1 MTPSK
6 TSPPT
11 SSTTL
16 APTASTPSTF
26 TLFKR
31 FWLHMSP
38 RRRFQTGLLLGLM
51 LITAFAEVLSIGAV
65 LPFLGILTSPEVVFA
80 QPRLA
85 PLIQILGI
93 QTPAQ
98 LLLPL
103 TLAFILATILSGLM
117 RIVLIWAQY
126 RLSSA
131 IGTDLSLNVY
141 RRTLFQPYAVHV
153 ARNSSNIIAAI
164 SSKIGSVIGF
174 LMSALTLISSFF
186 LMFMILGVLLLID
199 PLIAVTAFVG
209 FGLVYM
215 LVIALTKKR
224 LLRDSKRIS
233 QQSNRVV
240 KALQE
245 GLGGIRDVLID
256 GTQNTYC
263 DIYRTADQSLRRAQA
278 NVGIVSGSPR
288 FMIEALGMVLIAVL
302 AYVMAQRSAG
312 IAGAIPVLGAL
323 ALGAQRLLPVL
334 QQAYSSFSAIR
345 GNKTNLEDVIDL
357 LDQPMPSE
365 GTALVKPIAFEHD
378 IKLNN
383 VSFQYAKQ
391 SPMVLKNVD
400 VTISKGSR
408 VGFMGST
415 GSGKSTLIDVVMSL
429 LKPTQGSLDIDGQA
443 ITTSNHRAWHA
454 HLSHVPQS
462 IFLADS
468 SIAENIAFGVPKVL
482 IDMQRVQLAAQ
493 QAQIAQTIAGWQ
505 DGYETFVGERGVRL
519 SGGQRQ
525 RIGIARAL
533 YKQANVIIFDEA
545 TSALDN
551 ATEREVMQAI
561 DGLGGELTVIIVAHR
576 LSTLKHCS
584 HIIELKHGEVVR
596 QGGYDEMIGKAL

>member
-1 MTPSK
+1 
-6 TSPPT
+6 
-11 SSTTL
+11 
-16 APTASTPSTF
+16 
-26 TLFKR
+26 
-31 FWLHMSP
+31 MSP
-38 RRRFQTGLLLGLM
+38 RRRGQTGLLFGLM
-51 LITAFAEVLSIGAV
+51 IVTAFAEVLSIGAV
-65 LPFLGILTSPEVVFA
+65 LPFLGILTSPDVVFA
-80 QPRLA
+80 QPFLA
-85 PLIQILGI
+85 PLIQALGI
-93 QTPAQ
+93 QAPAQ
-98 LLLPL
+98 LLFPL
-103 TLAFILATILSGLM
+103 TILFALAAITSGLM
-117 RIVLIWAQY
+117 RILLLWAQY

-131 IGTDLSLNVY
+131 MGTDLSLNVY
-141 RRTLFQPYAVHV
+141 RRTLFQPYAVHA
-153 ARNSSNIIAAI
+153 ARNSSDIIAAI
-164 SSKIGSVIGF
+164 SSKITMVINNS
-174 LMSALTLISSFF
+174 LMTSLTLISSFF
-186 LMFMILGVLLLID
+186 LMTVILGALLLID

-209 FGLVYM
+209 FGMVYA

-278 NVGIVSGSPR
+278 NINIVSGSPR
-288 FMIEALGMVLIAVL
+288 FLIEALGMVLIAGL

-334 QQAYSSFSAIR
+334 QQAYYSFSTIR

-357 LDQPMPSE
+357 LDQPMPA
-365 GTALVKPIAFEHD
+365 GHQDLVQPISFERD

-383 VSFQYAKQ
+383 LSFQYAKQ
-391 SPMVLKNVD
+391 TPMVLKNVD
-400 VTISKGSR
+400 ITIAKGSR
-408 VGFMGST
+408 VGFIGST
-415 GSGKSTLIDVVMSL
+415 GSGKSTLVDVVMSL
-429 LKPTQGSLDIDGQA
+429 LQPTQGSLDIDGQA
-443 ITTSNHRAWHA
+443 ITPDNQRAWHA
-454 HLSHVPQS
+454 HLAHVPQS

-468 SIAENIAFGVPKVL
+468 SIAENIAFGVPKAS
-482 IDMQRVQLAAQ
+482 IDMQRLQLAAQ
-493 QAQIAQTIAGWQ
+493 QAQIAQTIEGWQ
-505 DGYETFVGERGVRL
+505 DGYDTFVGERGVRL

-561 DGLGGELTVIIVAHR
+561 DSLGPELTVLIVAHR
-576 LSTLKHCS
+576 LSTLKHCT
-584 HIIELKHGEVVR
+584 HIIELNQGQVVR
-596 QGGYDEMIGKAL
+596 QGGYDDMVGNDA

>member
-1 MTPSK
+1 
-6 TSPPT
+6 
-11 SSTTL
+11 
-16 APTASTPSTF
+16 
-26 TLFKR
+26 
-31 FWLHMSP
+31 MSP
-38 RRRFQTGLLLGLM
+38 RKRGQTGLLFGLM
-51 LITAFAEVLSIGAV
+51 IVTAFAEALSIGAV
-65 LPFLGILTSPEVVFA
+65 LPFLGILTSPDVVFA
-80 QPRLA
+80 QPFLA
-85 PLIQILGI
+85 PLIQALGI

-98 LLLPL
+98 LLFPL
-103 TLAFILATILSGLM
+103 TILFALAAITSGLM
-117 RIVLIWAQY
+117 RILLLWAQY

-131 IGTDLSLNVY
+131 MGTDLSLNVY
-141 RRTLFQPYAVHV
+141 RRTLFQPYAVHA
-153 ARNSSNIIAAI
+153 ARNSSDIIAAI
-164 SSKIGSVIGF
+164 SSKIGLVIINS
-174 LMSALTLISSFF
+174 LMTALTLTSSFF
-186 LMFMILGVLLLID
+186 LMTMILGALLLID

-209 FGLVYM
+209 FGMVYA
-215 LVIALTKKR
+215 LVIALTKQR

-233 QQSNRVV
+233 QQSNKVV

-278 NVGIVSGSPR
+278 NVNIVSGSPR
-288 FMIEALGMVLIAVL
+288 FLIEALGMVLIAGL

-334 QQAYSSFSAIR
+334 QQAYASFSAIR

-357 LDQPMPSE
+357 LDQPMPA
-365 GTALVKPIAFEHD
+365 GHLDLVQPITFERD

-383 VSFQYAKQ
+383 LSFQYSKHT
-391 SPMVLKNVD
+391 PMVLKGVD
-400 VTISKGSR
+400 VTIVKGSR
-408 VGFMGST
+408 VGFIGST
-415 GSGKSTLIDVVMSL
+415 GSGKSTLVDVVMSL
-429 LKPTQGSLDIDGQA
+429 LQPTQGSLDIDGQA
-443 ITTSNHRAWHA
+443 ITPDNHRAWHA
-454 HLSHVPQS
+454 HLAHVPQS

-468 SIAENIAFGVPKVL
+468 SIAENIAFCVPKAL
-482 IDMQRVQLAAQ
+482 IDMQRVQVAAQ
-493 QAQIAQTIAGWQ
+493 QAQIAQTIEGWQ
-505 DGYETFVGERGVRL
+505 ENYDTFVGERGVRL

-561 DGLGGELTVIIVAHR
+561 DSLGPELTVLIVAHR
-576 LSTLKHCS
+576 LSTLKHCT
-584 HIIELKHGEVVR
+584 HIIELNQGQVVR
-596 QGGYDEMIGKAL
+596 QGGYDDMVGNAA

>member
-1 MTPSK
+1 
-6 TSPPT
+6 
-11 SSTTL
+11 
-16 APTASTPSTF
+16 
-26 TLFKR
+26 
-31 FWLHMSP
+31 MSL
-38 RRRFQTGLLLGLM
+38 RRRGQTGLLFVLM
-51 LITAFAEVLSIGAV
+51 LVTALAEVLSIGAV
-65 LPFLGILTSPEVVFA
+65 LPFLGILTSPDIVFK
-80 QPRLA
+80 QPMLA
-85 PLIQILGI
+85 PLIEVLGI

-103 TLAFILATILSGLM
+103 TLAFILAAIISGFM

-153 ARNSSNIIAAI
+153 ARNSSDLIAAI
-164 SSKIGSVIGF
+164 SSKIGSVISQS
-174 LMSALTLISSFF
+174 LMTALTLSSSFF

-199 PLIAVTAFVG
+199 PLIALTAFVG
-209 FGLVYM
+209 FGLVYIF
-215 LVIALTKKR
+215 VIALSKKR

-278 NVGIVSGSPR
+278 NVSIVSSSPR
-288 FMIEALGMVLIAVL
+288 FMIEALGMVLIAGL

-357 LDQPMPSE
+357 LDQPMPNE
-365 GTALVKPIAFEHD
+365 GTGLVEPIAFEHD
-378 IKLNN
+378 IKLNKL
-383 VSFQYAKQ
+383 SFQYARL

-400 VTISKGSR
+400 ITISKGSR
-408 VGFMGST
+408 VGFIGST
-415 GSGKSTLIDVVMSL
+415 GSGKSTLIDVAMSL
-429 LKPTQGSLDIDGQA
+429 LKPTQGSLDIDGHA

-468 SIAENIAFGVPKVL
+468 SIAENIAFGVPKAL

-493 QAQIAQTIAGWQ
+493 QAQIEQTIEGWQ
-505 DGYETFVGERGVRL
+505 DSYDTFVGERGVRL

-551 ATEREVMQAI
+551 ETEREVMQAI
-561 DGLGGELTVIIVAHR
+561 DNLGGELTVIIVAHR
-576 LSTLKHCS
+576 LSTLKHCT

-596 QGGYDEMIGKAL
+596 QGGYDEMIGQAA

>member
-1 MTPSK
+1 
-6 TSPPT
+6 
-11 SSTTL
+11 
-16 APTASTPSTF
+16 
-26 TLFKR
+26 
-31 FWLHMSP
+31 MSP

-51 LITAFAEVLSIGAV
+51 LITALAEVLSIGAV
-65 LPFLGILTSPEVVFA
+65 LPFLGILTSPEVVFK
-80 QPRLA
+80 QPMLA
-85 PLIQILGI
+85 PLIQVLGI

-103 TLAFILATILSGLM
+103 TLAFILAAILSGLM
-117 RIVLIWAQY
+117 RIILIWAQY

-131 IGTDLSLNVY
+131 IGTDLGLNVY

-153 ARNSSNIIAAI
+153 ARNSSDLIAAI
-164 SSKIGSVIGF
+164 SSKISSVINQS
-174 LMSALTLISSFF
+174 LMSALLLTSSFF

-209 FGLVYM
+209 FGLVYIF
-215 LVIALTKKR
+215 VIALTKKR

-278 NVGIVSGSPR
+278 NVNIVGGSPR

-334 QQAYSSFSAIR
+334 QQAYASFSGIR

-365 GTALVKPIAFEHD
+365 GTGLVEPIVFEQA
-378 IKLNN
+378 IQLNN
-383 VSFQYAKQ
+383 LSFQYAKQ

-408 VGFMGST
+408 VGFIGST

-468 SIAENIAFGVPKVL
+468 SIAENIAFGVPKAL

-493 QAQIAQTIAGWQ
+493 QAQIAQTIEGWQ
-505 DGYETFVGERGVRL
+505 DAYDTFVGERGVRL

-551 ATEREVMQAI
+551 ETEREVMQAI
-561 DGLGGELTVIIVAHR
+561 DSLGSELTVIIVAHR
-576 LSTLKHCS
+576 LSTLKHCT

-596 QGGYDEMIGKAL
+596 QGGYDEMIGQAA

>member
-1 MTPSK
+1 MTKPSL
-6 TSPPT
+6 TASTASATTPT
-11 SSTTL
+11 
-16 APTASTPSTF
+16 STPSTF

-38 RRRFQTGLLLGLM
+38 CRRFQTGLLLGLM
-51 LITAFAEVLSIGAV
+51 LITALAEVLSIGAV
-65 LPFLGILTSPEVVFA
+65 LPFLGILTSPEVVFK
-80 QPRLA
+80 QPMLA
-85 PLIQILGI
+85 PLIQVLGI

-103 TLAFILATILSGLM
+103 TLAFILAAILSGLM
-117 RIVLIWAQY
+117 RIILIWAQY

-153 ARNSSNIIAAI
+153 ARNSSDLIAAI
-164 SSKIGSVIGF
+164 SSKISSVINQS
-174 LMSALTLISSFF
+174 LMSALLLTSSFF

-209 FGLVYM
+209 FGLVYIF
-215 LVIALTKKR
+215 VIALTKKR

-278 NVGIVSGSPR
+278 NVNIVGGSPR

-334 QQAYSSFSAIR
+334 QQAYASFSGIR

-365 GTALVKPIAFEHD
+365 GTGLVEPIVFEQA
-378 IKLNN
+378 IQLNN
-383 VSFQYAKQ
+383 LSFQYAKQ

-408 VGFMGST
+408 VGFIGST

-468 SIAENIAFGVPKVL
+468 SIAENIAFGVPKAL

-493 QAQIAQTIAGWQ
+493 QAQIAQTIEGWQ
-505 DGYETFVGERGVRL
+505 DGYDTFVGERGVRL

-551 ATEREVMQAI
+551 ETEREVMQAI
-561 DGLGGELTVIIVAHR
+561 DSLGGELTVIIVAHR
-576 LSTLKHCS
+576 LSTLKHCT

-596 QGGYDEMIGKAL
+596 QGGYDEMIGQAA